1 MKPTANRTEP
11 PRPATTLHA
20 PHAPRPPSCAKSHFA
35 GHLARARGLGDPKPE
50 GPRGG
55 ASLDRGRLGHERGL
69 GAQEHA
75 GSRVAR
81 PRRAPE
87 TDDVEARLDGAPFRP
102 LPSCVFAPS
111 VGRAPPVVPTPA
123 PVEVARLASELLRS
137 LHVGGER
144 GRGHVR
150 LVLEGTRSGD
160 PLQISLEET
169 PTGLVA
175 TLPSAEDAEGRRLLS
190 AIARELQRRGVE
202 LGGSPA
208 G

>member
-1 MKPTANRTEP
+1 MKPTASSTEP
-11 PRPATTLHA
+11 PRPATTRHT
-20 PHAPRPPSCAKSHFA
+20 PHAPRPPSCAKSPFA
-35 GHLARARGLGDPKPE
+35 GHLATARGLGDPKPE

-55 ASLDRGRLGHERGL
+55 VSLDTERLGHERGL
-69 GAQEHA
+69 GAREDV
-75 GSRVAR
+75 SRVPR

-87 TDDVEARLDGAPFRP
+87 TEDAEAPLDGAPFRP

-111 VGRAPPVVPTPA
+111 VGRAPPVVSAPA
-123 PVEVARLASELLRS
+123 PAEVARLASELLRS